1 MLKRLKALL
10 MWDDRSPKGRQH
22 RLFCLVCAL
31 AIVVCIVY
39 VVYYFADQDR
49 VRREGASYRAL
60 YSPAAAGNGVCGCRP
75 FPHANGHTFPNG
87 NPRRN
92 RCLHALSERR
102 AHANAHAAAA
112 RGG

>member
-31 AIVVCIVY
+31 AIVACIVY

-60 YSPAAAGNGVCGCRP
+60 YSPAPLETASVAAAS
-75 FPHANGHTFPNG
+75 FPHANGHAFPNG

-102 AHANAHAAAA
+102 AHGNAHAAAA